1 MMVCRLFVLAI
12 LCSLLTP
19 WISVQGQEKN
29 NRAALIIGI
38 AEYESPEVES
48 LPGVAADMVSAK
60 KIALAMGIPERNMTI
75 LRNQDATKVKIMKA
89 FQEFSALAADGGR
102 AFIYFSGHGSRD
114 YDATAKSCYEGL
126 LSYDRQLITN
136 DEIAAATKKLNEQVD
151 KTIVMFDSCYS
162 GGVLNAG
169 TKLQTRGASTSQLKP
184 KFFSKTTSSEA
195 AMCLQATNFKTRGF
209 FDKSTRLGALQENL
223 VFITAA
229 RPDEVS
235 YDEGAS
241 KGGVAT
247 QAIRDCLLGGAKDL
261 NASGGVSLE
270 EVRACSQELVN
281 AKLTGPVALPHHI
294 TIRGNRNLIPVVAT
308 PPPVTTAAVNQPEP
322 VKPVSVASTSSSK
335 PEPIK
340 PEVVAE
346 KPTSVAPPLASNT
359 PSKPNP
365 LPVITTATVN
375 QPEPAK
381 PFPSASISPIKPDPI
396 KPEVVAE
403 KPIPVAPPLVSNTS
417 KPEPMPLVQSVQPNK
432 PEVVRPNKPEPPA
445 VSTPADLSLASIA
458 TLKDVEAQR
467 NPTRKLDIKM
477 AKKTLKINQDYLDL
491 QIKSSH
497 DGYLYLVL
505 LGSDKKSFYVLYPNQ
520 LDGDNRIQAGK
531 TINLPKASWQIKA
544 AGPAGVD
551 HILALVADSPR
562 DLKALEALGADPNS
576 PFVYTL
582 NTLKGR
588 GALVDYLTGK
598 GPEGRSEKFA
608 AQMITVTEVQ

>member
-1 MMVCRLFVLAI
+1 MMARGLFVLAI
-12 LCSLLTP
+12 LCSFLNPLM
-19 WISVQGQEKN
+19 SVQAQEKN

-38 AEYESPEVES
+38 AEYASPEVDS
-48 LPGVAADMVSAK
+48 LPGVAADMVSAQ
-60 KIALAMGIPERNMTI
+60 KIALSMGIPEKNITI
-75 LRNQDATKVKIMKA
+75 LRNQEATKVKIMQA
-89 FQEFSALAADGGR
+89 FLEFSALAADGGR

-114 YDATAKSCYEGL
+114 YDPTTKSCYEGL

-169 TKLQTRGASTSQLKP
+169 TKLQTRGASASQLKP

-294 TIRGNRNLIPVVAT
+294 TIRGNRNLIPVVAN
-308 PPPVTTAAVNQPEP
+308 PPPVIIAAVNQPEP
-322 VKPVSVASTSSSK
+322 T
-335 PEPIK
+335 
-340 PEVVAE
+340 
-346 KPTSVAPPLASNT
+346 
-359 PSKPNP
+359 
-365 LPVITTATVN
+365 
-375 QPEPAK
+375 
-381 PFPSASISPIKPDPI
+381 

-403 KPIPVAPPLVSNTS
+403 KPIPVVPPLVSNTS

-432 PEVVRPNKPEPPA
+432 PEVVRPNKPEPPVVTA
-445 VSTPADLSLASIA
+445 PVDLPLASIA

-531 TINLPKASWQIKA
+531 TINLPKSSWQIKA

-588 GALVDYLTGK
+588 GALVDYLIGK
-598 GPEGRSEKFA
+598 GPDGRSEKFA

>member
-1 MMVCRLFVLAI
+1 MMVCRLLGLAI
-12 LCSLLTP
+12 LCSLFTP
-19 WISVQGQEKN
+19 WMSVQGQEKN

-38 AEYESPEVES
+38 AEYASPEVDS
-48 LPGVAADMVSAK
+48 LPGVAADMVSAQ
-60 KIALAMGIPERNMTI
+60 KIALAMGIPEKNITI
-75 LRNQDATKVKIMKA
+75 LRNQEATKVKIMQA

-114 YDATAKSCYEGL
+114 YDPTTKSCYEGL

-169 TKLQTRGASTSQLKP
+169 TKLQTRGASASQLKP

-294 TIRGNRNLIPVVAT
+294 TIRGNRNLIPVVAN
-308 PPPVTTAAVNQPEP
+308 PPPVMTATINQPEP
-322 VKPVSVASTSSSK
+322 IKPVSVASTSPSK
-335 PEPIK
+335 LEPIK
-340 PEVVAE
+340 PD
-346 KPTSVAPPLASNT
+346 L
-359 PSKPNP
+359 
-365 LPVITTATVN
+365 
-375 QPEPAK
+375 
-381 PFPSASISPIKPDPI
+381 
-396 KPEVVAE
+396 VAE
-403 KPIPVAPPLVSNTS
+403 KPIPLAPPLVSNTS
-417 KPEPMPLVQSVQPNK
+417 MPEQP
-432 PEVVRPNKPEPPA
+432 VLTPP
-445 VSTPADLSLASIA
+445 VDLPLASIA

-544 AGPAGVD
+544 AGPAGED

>member
-1 MMVCRLFVLAI
+1 MMVCRLLGLAI
-12 LCSLLTP
+12 LCSLFTP
-19 WISVQGQEKN
+19 WMSVQGQEKN

-38 AEYESPEVES
+38 AEYASPEVDS
-48 LPGVAADMVSAK
+48 LPGVAADMVSAQ
-60 KIALAMGIPERNMTI
+60 KIALAMGIPEKNITI
-75 LRNQDATKVKIMKA
+75 LRNQEATKVKIMQA

-114 YDATAKSCYEGL
+114 YDPTTKSCYEGL

-294 TIRGNRNLIPVVAT
+294 TIRGNRNLIPVIAN
-308 PPPVTTAAVNQPEP
+308 PPPVMTATVNQPEP
-322 VKPVSVASTSSSK
+322 VKPVSVASTSPSK

-340 PEVVAE
+340 P
-346 KPTSVAPPLASNT
+346 
-359 PSKPNP
+359 
-365 LPVITTATVN
+365 
-375 QPEPAK
+375 
-381 PFPSASISPIKPDPI
+381 D
-396 KPEVVAE
+396 VVAE
-403 KPIPVAPPLVSNTS
+403 KPIPLAPPLVSNTS
-417 KPEPMPLVQSVQPNK
+417 KPEQP
-432 PEVVRPNKPEPPA
+432 VLTPP
-445 VSTPADLSLASIA
+445 VDLPLASIA

-544 AGPAGVD
+544 AGPAGED

>member
-184 KFFSKTTSSEA
+184 KFFSKATSSDM
-195 AMCLQATNFKTRGF
+195 AMCAQATNFKTRGF

-223 VFITAA
+223 VYITAA

-235 YDEGAS
+235 YDEGES

-270 EVRACSQELVN
+270 EVQACSQELVN
-281 AKLTGPVALPHHI
+281 KKLSGPIYLPHHI
-294 TIRGNRNLIPVVAT
+294 TIRGNRNLIPVVAN
-308 PPPVTTAAVNQPEP
+308 PPPVMTAAVNQPEP
-322 VKPVSVASTSSSK
+322 VKPVSVASTSPSK
-335 PEPIK
+335 PEPNK

-346 KPTSVAPPLASNT
+346 KP
-359 PSKPNP
+359 
-365 LPVITTATVN
+365 
-375 QPEPAK
+375 
-381 PFPSASISPIKPDPI
+381 
-396 KPEVVAE
+396 VV
-403 KPIPVAPPLVSNTS
+403 PPLVSNTS
-417 KPEPMPLVQSVQPNK
+417 KPEPIPLVQNSPIQPNK
-432 PEVVRPNKPEPPA
+432 PEVVRPYKPESPVVTAPI
-445 VSTPADLSLASIA
+445 DLPLASIA

-477 AKKTLKINQDYLDL
+477 AKKALKINQDYLDL

-531 TINLPKASWQIKA
+531 MINLPKASWQIKA

-598 GPEGRSEKFA
+598 GHDGRSEKFA

>member
-1 MMVCRLFVLAI
+1 MMVRRLLGLAI
-12 LCSLLTP
+12 LCSLFTP

-48 LPGVAADMVSAK
+48 LPGVAADMVSAR
-60 KIALAMGIPERNMTI
+60 KIALSMGIPEKNITI

-270 EVRACSQELVN
+270 EIRACSQELVN

-294 TIRGNRNLIPVVAT
+294 TIRGNRNLIPVVANS
-308 PPPVTTAAVNQPEP
+308 PPVIIAAVNQPEP
-322 VKPVSVASTSSSK
+322 T
-335 PEPIK
+335 
-340 PEVVAE
+340 
-346 KPTSVAPPLASNT
+346 
-359 PSKPNP
+359 
-365 LPVITTATVN
+365 
-375 QPEPAK
+375 
-381 PFPSASISPIKPDPI
+381 

-403 KPIPVAPPLVSNTS
+403 KPIPVVPPLVSNTS

-432 PEVVRPNKPEPPA
+432 PEVVRPNKPEPPVVTA
-445 VSTPADLSLASIA
+445 PVDLPLASIA

-531 TINLPKASWQIKA
+531 TINLPKSSWQIRA

-598 GPEGRSEKFA
+598 GPDGRSEKFA

>member
-1 MMVCRLFVLAI
+1 MMVCRLLGLAI
-12 LCSLLTP
+12 LCSLFTP
-19 WISVQGQEKN
+19 WMSVQGQEKN

-38 AEYESPEVES
+38 AEYASPEVDS
-48 LPGVAADMVSAK
+48 LPGVAADMVSAQ
-60 KIALAMGIPERNMTI
+60 KIALAMGIPEKNITI
-75 LRNQDATKVKIMKA
+75 LRNQEATKVKIMQA

-114 YDATAKSCYEGL
+114 YDPTTKSCYEGL

-169 TKLQTRGASTSQLKP
+169 TKLQTRGASASQLKP

-294 TIRGNRNLIPVVAT
+294 TIRGNRNLIPVVAN
-308 PPPVTTAAVNQPEP
+308 PPPVMTATVNQPEP
-322 VKPVSVASTSSSK
+322 IKPVSVASTSPSK
-335 PEPIK
+335 LEPIK
-340 PEVVAE
+340 P
-346 KPTSVAPPLASNT
+346 
-359 PSKPNP
+359 
-365 LPVITTATVN
+365 
-375 QPEPAK
+375 
-381 PFPSASISPIKPDPI
+381 D
-396 KPEVVAE
+396 VVAE
-403 KPIPVAPPLVSNTS
+403 KPIPLAPPLVSNTS
-417 KPEPMPLVQSVQPNK
+417 MPEQP
-432 PEVVRPNKPEPPA
+432 VLTPP
-445 VSTPADLSLASIA
+445 VDLPLASIA

-544 AGPAGVD
+544 AGPAGED

>member
-1 MMVCRLFVLAI
+1 MMVRGLFVLAI

-19 WISVQGQEKN
+19 WMSVQGQEKN

-38 AEYESPEVES
+38 AEYASPEVDS

-60 KIALAMGIPERNMTI
+60 KIALAMGIPEKNITI
-75 LRNQDATKVKIMKA
+75 LRNQEATKVKIMKA

-114 YDATAKSCYEGL
+114 YDPTTKSCYEGL

-169 TKLQTRGASTSQLKP
+169 TKLQTRGASASQLKP

-261 NASGGVSLE
+261 NASGGISLE
-270 EVRACSQELVN
+270 EVQACSQELVN
-281 AKLTGPVALPHHI
+281 KKLSGPVSLPHHI
-294 TIRGNRNLIPVVAT
+294 TIRGNRNLIPVVAN
-308 PPPVTTAAVNQPEP
+308 PPPVMTATVNQPEP
-322 VKPVSVASTSSSK
+322 IKPVSVASTSPSK
-335 PEPIK
+335 LEPIK
-340 PEVVAE
+340 P
-346 KPTSVAPPLASNT
+346 
-359 PSKPNP
+359 
-365 LPVITTATVN
+365 
-375 QPEPAK
+375 
-381 PFPSASISPIKPDPI
+381 D
-396 KPEVVAE
+396 VVAE
-403 KPIPVAPPLVSNTS
+403 KPILLAPPLVSNTS
-417 KPEPMPLVQSVQPNK
+417 KPEQP
-432 PEVVRPNKPEPPA
+432 VLTPP
-445 VSTPADLSLASIA
+445 VDLPLASIA

-520 LDGDNRIQAGK
+520 LDSDNRIQAGK
-531 TINLPKASWQIKA
+531 TINFPKSSWQIKA

-551 HILALVADSPR
+551 HILGLVADTPR

>member
-1 MMVCRLFVLAI
+1 MMVCRLLGLAI
-12 LCSLLTP
+12 LCSLFTP
-19 WISVQGQEKN
+19 WMSVQGQEKN

-38 AEYESPEVES
+38 AEYASPEVDS
-48 LPGVAADMVSAK
+48 LPGVAADMVSAQ
-60 KIALAMGIPERNMTI
+60 KIALAMGIPEKNITI
-75 LRNQDATKVKIMKA
+75 LRNQEATKVKIMQA

-114 YDATAKSCYEGL
+114 YDPTTKSCYEGL

-184 KFFSKTTSSEA
+184 KFFSKTRSSEA

-294 TIRGNRNLIPVVAT
+294 TIRGNRNLIPVVAN
-308 PPPVTTAAVNQPEP
+308 PPPVMTATVNQPEP
-322 VKPVSVASTSSSK
+322 IKPVSVASTSPSK
-335 PEPIK
+335 LEPIK
-340 PEVVAE
+340 P
-346 KPTSVAPPLASNT
+346 
-359 PSKPNP
+359 
-365 LPVITTATVN
+365 
-375 QPEPAK
+375 
-381 PFPSASISPIKPDPI
+381 D
-396 KPEVVAE
+396 VVAE
-403 KPIPVAPPLVSNTS
+403 KPIPLAPPLVSNTS
-417 KPEPMPLVQSVQPNK
+417 MPEQP
-432 PEVVRPNKPEPPA
+432 VLTPP
-445 VSTPADLSLASIA
+445 VDLPLASIA

-544 AGPAGVD
+544 AGPAGED

>member
-1 MMVCRLFVLAI
+1 MMVCRLLGLAI
-12 LCSLLTP
+12 LCSLFTP
-19 WISVQGQEKN
+19 WMSVQGQEKN

-38 AEYESPEVES
+38 AEYASPEVDS
-48 LPGVAADMVSAK
+48 LPGVAADMVSAQ
-60 KIALAMGIPERNMTI
+60 KIALAMGIPEKNITI
-75 LRNQDATKVKIMKA
+75 LRNQEATKVKIMQA

-114 YDATAKSCYEGL
+114 YDPTTKSCYEGL

-169 TKLQTRGASTSQLKP
+169 IKLQTRGASASQLKP

-294 TIRGNRNLIPVVAT
+294 TIRGNRNLIPVVAN
-308 PPPVTTAAVNQPEP
+308 PPPVMTATINQPEP
-322 VKPVSVASTSSSK
+322 IKPVSVASTSPSK
-335 PEPIK
+335 LEPIK
-340 PEVVAE
+340 PD
-346 KPTSVAPPLASNT
+346 L
-359 PSKPNP
+359 
-365 LPVITTATVN
+365 
-375 QPEPAK
+375 
-381 PFPSASISPIKPDPI
+381 
-396 KPEVVAE
+396 VAE
-403 KPIPVAPPLVSNTS
+403 KPIPLAPPLVSNTS
-417 KPEPMPLVQSVQPNK
+417 MPEQP
-432 PEVVRPNKPEPPA
+432 VLTPP
-445 VSTPADLSLASIA
+445 VDLPLASIA

-544 AGPAGVD
+544 AGPAGED

>member
-1 MMVCRLFVLAI
+1 MMARGLFVLAI
-12 LCSLLTP
+12 LCSFLNPLM
-19 WISVQGQEKN
+19 SVQAQEKN

-38 AEYESPEVES
+38 AEYASPEVDS
-48 LPGVAADMVSAK
+48 LPGVAADMVSAQ
-60 KIALAMGIPERNMTI
+60 KIALSMGIPEKNITI
-75 LRNQDATKVKIMKA
+75 LRNQEATKVKIMQA
-89 FQEFSALAADGGR
+89 FLEFSALAADGGR

-114 YDATAKSCYEGL
+114 YDPTTKSCYEGL

-169 TKLQTRGASTSQLKP
+169 TKLQTRGASASQLKP

-294 TIRGNRNLIPVVAT
+294 TIRGNRNLIPVVAN
-308 PPPVTTAAVNQPEP
+308 PPPVIIAAVNQPEP
-322 VKPVSVASTSSSK
+322 T
-335 PEPIK
+335 
-340 PEVVAE
+340 
-346 KPTSVAPPLASNT
+346 
-359 PSKPNP
+359 
-365 LPVITTATVN
+365 
-375 QPEPAK
+375 
-381 PFPSASISPIKPDPI
+381 

-403 KPIPVAPPLVSNTS
+403 KPIPVVPPLVSNTS

-432 PEVVRPNKPEPPA
+432 PEVVRPNKPEPPVVTA
-445 VSTPADLSLASIA
+445 PVDLPLASIA

-531 TINLPKASWQIKA
+531 TINLPKSSWQINA

-588 GALVDYLTGK
+588 GALVDYLIGK
-598 GPEGRSEKFA
+598 GPDGRSEKFA

>member
-1 MMVCRLFVLAI
+1 MMARGLFVLAI
-12 LCSLLTP
+12 LCSFLNPLM
-19 WISVQGQEKN
+19 SVQAQEKN

-38 AEYESPEVES
+38 AEYASPEVDS
-48 LPGVAADMVSAK
+48 LPGVAADMVSAR
-60 KIALAMGIPERNMTI
+60 KIALSMGIPEKNITI
-75 LRNQDATKVKIMKA
+75 LRNQEATKVKIMQA

-114 YDATAKSCYEGL
+114 YDPTTKSCYEGL

-169 TKLQTRGASTSQLKP
+169 TKLQTRGASASQLKP

-270 EVRACSQELVN
+270 EIRACSQELVN

-308 PPPVTTAAVNQPEP
+308 PPPVIIAAVNQPEP
-322 VKPVSVASTSSSK
+322 T
-335 PEPIK
+335 
-340 PEVVAE
+340 
-346 KPTSVAPPLASNT
+346 
-359 PSKPNP
+359 
-365 LPVITTATVN
+365 
-375 QPEPAK
+375 
-381 PFPSASISPIKPDPI
+381 

-403 KPIPVAPPLVSNTS
+403 KPIPVVPPLVSNTI
-417 KPEPMPLVQSVQPNK
+417 KPDPTPLVQNNPIQLNK
-432 PEVVRPNKPEPPA
+432 PEVIRPNKPEPPVVTA
-445 VSTPADLSLASIA
+445 PVDLPLASIA
-458 TLKDVEAQR
+458 SLKDVEAQR

>member
-1 MMVCRLFVLAI
+1 MVRRLLGLAMM
-12 LCSLLTP
+12 CSLFTS
-19 WISVQGQEKN
+19 WMSVQAQEKN

-60 KIALAMGIPERNMTI
+60 KIALAMGIPEKNMTI
-75 LRNQDATKVKIMKA
+75 LRNQEATKVKIMKA

-114 YDATAKSCYEGL
+114 YDPTTKSCYEGL

-294 TIRGNRNLIPVVAT
+294 TIRGNRNLIPVVAN
-308 PPPVTTAAVNQPEP
+308 PPPVIIAAVNQPEL
-322 VKPVSVASTSSSK
+322 T
-335 PEPIK
+335 
-340 PEVVAE
+340 
-346 KPTSVAPPLASNT
+346 
-359 PSKPNP
+359 
-365 LPVITTATVN
+365 
-375 QPEPAK
+375 
-381 PFPSASISPIKPDPI
+381 

-403 KPIPVAPPLVSNTS
+403 KPIPVVPPLVSNTI
-417 KPEPMPLVQSVQPNK
+417 KPVPIPTPLVQNSPIQPNK
-432 PEVVRPNKPEPPA
+432 PEVVRPNKPEPPVVTA
-445 VSTPADLSLASIA
+445 PIDLPLASIA

-562 DLKALEALGADPNS
+562 DLKALEVLGADPNS
-576 PFVYTL
+576 PFVITL

-598 GPEGRSEKFA
+598 GPDGRSEKFA

>member
-1 MMVCRLFVLAI
+1 M
-12 LCSLLTP
+12 
-19 WISVQGQEKN
+19 
-29 NRAALIIGI
+29 
-38 AEYESPEVES
+38 
-48 LPGVAADMVSAK
+48 
-60 KIALAMGIPERNMTI
+60 
-75 LRNQDATKVKIMKA
+75 
-89 FQEFSALAADGGR
+89 
-102 AFIYFSGHGSRD
+102 
-114 YDATAKSCYEGL
+114 
-126 LSYDRQLITN
+126 
-136 DEIAAATKKLNEQVD
+136 
-151 KTIVMFDSCYS
+151 
-162 GGVLNAG
+162 
-169 TKLQTRGASTSQLKP
+169 
-184 KFFSKTTSSEA
+184 
-195 AMCLQATNFKTRGF
+195 
-209 FDKSTRLGALQENL
+209 QENL

-322 VKPVSVASTSSSK
+322 VKPVSVGSTSPSK

-346 KPTSVAPPLASNT
+346 KP
-359 PSKPNP
+359 
-365 LPVITTATVN
+365 
-375 QPEPAK
+375 
-381 PFPSASISPIKPDPI
+381 
-396 KPEVVAE
+396 
-403 KPIPVAPPLVSNTS
+403 VAPPLVPNTN
-417 KPEPMPLVQSVQPNK
+417 KPEPIPLVQNTPIQPNK
-432 PEVVRPNKPEPPA
+432 PEVVRPNKPEPPVVTA
-445 VSTPADLSLASIA
+445 PVDLPLASIA

-531 TINLPKASWQIKA
+531 MINLPKASWQIKA